1 MQIKGLIVKGIA
13 GFYYVKADG
22 TTYQCKARGIFKKD
36 GIKPMVGD
44 IVSIE
49 IIKNGD
55 AIINKIEERK
65 NEFIRP
71 FISNVDCF
79 VVVIAAAKPEP
90 NFTIVDRFLTMAEK
104 NKADAIICVNKID
117 LADDKK
123 LQLIKEIYDGIYPV
137 AFVSARMGDG
147 MDELK
152 AFMKDR
158 KYAFAGPS
166 GAGKSTLLNVLHPMA
181 DADTGEISTKTSRG
195 KHTTRHAEI
204 FETEFDA
211 MIYDTPGFTSF
222 EVITDDA
229 TELKHLF
236 PEIEKLYGSCKY
248 KDCAHIK
255 EVDCAVREAVQL
267 GAIHKSRYN
276 SYKEMYEEIVL
287 RDKYTPNRL

>member
-22 TTYQCKARGIFKKD
+22 ATYQCKARGIFKKD

-44 IVSIE
+44 VVSIE
-49 IIKNGD
+49 LIENGD
-55 AIINKIEERK
+55 AVINSIEERK
-65 NEFIRP
+65 NEFTRP
-71 FISNVDCF
+71 FVSNVDCF

-90 NFTIVDRFLTMAEK
+90 NFTIVDRFLTMAEQ

-117 LADDKK
+117 LVDTEK
-123 LQLIKEIYDGIYPV
+123 LQLIREIYDNIYPV
-137 AFVSARMGDG
+137 AFVSAHQGAG
-147 MDELK
+147 VDELK
-152 AFMKDR
+152 LLMKDK
-158 KYAFAGPS
+158 KYALAGPS

-181 DADTGEISTKTSRG
+181 DADTGEISIKTSRG

-204 FETEFDA
+204 FETEFGA

-222 EVITDDA
+222 DVITDDA
-229 TELKHLF
+229 TEIKHLF

-267 GAIHKSRYN
+267 GVIHKSRYN
-276 SYKEMYEEIVL
+276 SYKEMCEEVML
-287 RDKYTPNRL
+287 KNK